1 MQFQVPQFETE
12 NKLVGPFTVIQFV
25 YVGVA
30 AALSFLLFP
39 ILTTWFWFVIS
50 SFLMGTSLVIA
61 LMKVNGRPMP
71 IFMLA
76 AFRYLW
82 EPKVLTLKPKPG
94 EVVGLK
100 HIEPLPPS
108 KKFEVPRQ
116 MPAAAGPVSATAGL
130 AMPPV
135 SPPVGGP
142 AKPFEI
148 SVAPSMPAPSAPAEP
163 MKISPTT
170 EPVSAA
176 AGPVSATAG
185 LAMPPVSPP
194 VGGPAKPF
202 EISAAPSKAI
212 PITPATSAV
221 PSVPVPP
228 PIATSETPVAAPVP
242 EKKRS
247 RLQNLF
253 NKITT
258 TSSPIPFRE
267 ESLKQA
273 SSSQKGY
280 EFVEK
285 STGETIV
292 ARRVDYR

>member
-39 ILTTWFWFVIS
+39 ILTTWFWFIIS
-50 SFLMGTSLVIA
+50 SFLVGSSLVIA

-71 IFMLA
+71 VFMLA

-82 EPKVLTLKPKPG
+82 EPKVLTLKPKPS
-94 EVVGLK
+94 EVAGLK
-100 HIEPLPPS
+100 NIAPLPPS

-116 MPAAAGPVSATAGL
+116 ATAMPPAAGL

-135 SPPVGGP
+135 SAP
-142 AKPFEI
+142 AKPAEMPQPAGTFAVP
-148 SVAPSMPAPSAPAEP
+148 SAPAMPAPSSPAEP
-163 MKISPTT
+163 MRISP
-170 EPVSAA
+170 A
-176 AGPVSATAG
+176 AG
-185 LAMPPVSPP
+185 LAMPPVSA
-194 VGGPAKPF
+194 PAKPF
-202 EISAAPSKAI
+202 EISAVPVETV
-212 PITPATSAV
+212 PITPAVSAV

-228 PIATSETPVAAPVP
+228 PMAAAEVAAPAPVP

-285 STGETIV
+285 PTGETIV

>member
-39 ILTTWFWFVIS
+39 ILTTWFWFIIS
-50 SFLMGTSLVIA
+50 SFLVGSSLVIA

-71 IFMLA
+71 VFMLA

-100 HIEPLPPS
+100 NIPPLPPS

-116 MPAAAGPVSATAGL
+116 APAIPPAAGL

-135 SPPVGGP
+135 FPTAGGQ
-142 AKPFEI
+142 AKPAEMPQPAGI
-148 SVAPSMPAPSAPAEP
+148 STVPSAPAMPAPSAPAEP
-163 MKISPTT
+163 MRISP
-170 EPVSAA
+170 A
-176 AGPVSATAG
+176 AG
-185 LAMPPVSPP
+185 LAMPPAAPK
-194 VGGPAKPF
+194 AKPF
-202 EISAAPSKAI
+202 EISAAPIEAV
-212 PITPATSAV
+212 PITPAASAV

-228 PIATSETPVAAPVP
+228 PMAAAETAAPAPAP

-285 STGETIV
+285 PTGETIV

>member
-148 SVAPSMPAPSAPAEP
+148 S
-163 MKISPTT
+163 
-170 EPVSAA
+170 
-176 AGPVSATAG
+176 AT
-185 LAMPPVSPP
+185 
-194 VGGPAKPF
+194 
-202 EISAAPSKAI
+202 PSKAI